1 MLNLKDV
8 LYETQGHIATVT
20 LNRPQRLNALGGTL
34 EDDVNEAMKA
44 AELDK
49 EVRVVVVT
57 GAGRAFC
64 AGLDVK
70 ERADKVGAV
79 PLVERLYGLELP
91 RTMLRMN
98 KPTIASVN
106 GPAVGWGFELA
117 LLCDL
122 RIAADDAK
130 MGDIHVKRGLI
141 QDAAGAY
148 TLPRIVGWSKACE
161 ILLTGELF
169 SAAEMERLGVVNKVV
184 PSAKLKG
191 ATAEFANRLACNAP
205 LGVQMTKRLMRQGL
219 KGDLDDIMDYSMS
232 VDGILLQTDD
242 SKEGF
247 KSFLEKRE
255 PSFKGK

>member
-1 MLNLKDV
+1 
-8 LYETQGHIATVT
+8 
-20 LNRPQRLNALGGTL
+20 
-34 EDDVNEAMKA
+34 
-44 AELDK
+44 
-49 EVRVVVVT
+49 
-57 GAGRAFC
+57 
-64 AGLDVK
+64 
-70 ERADKVGAV
+70 
-79 PLVERLYGLELP
+79 
-91 RTMLRMN
+91 MLRMN